1 MTTLHIDCETC
12 PVRGRHCGDC
22 FVPVLARAW
31 VTEPEPVGRP
41 EASREQGE
49 PGGGARL
56 ALDFEEQ
63 EAVEAFARAGLISP
77 REARTVRAQSTIP
90 TWVAVG

>member
-12 PVRGRHCGDC
+12 PVRGRYCGDC
-22 FVPVLARAW
+22 FVPVLARVW
-31 VTEPEPVGRP
+31 VDDPAPRPRQAPRP
-41 EASREQGE
+41 EASG
-49 PGGGARL
+49 PAPGARL
-56 ALDFEEQ
+56 ALDYEEQ